1 MLAQHVQDL
10 YHNHPM
16 QRSWRYIRHR
26 MHARSVIYGL
36 GAFLLVSGLY
46 YHLWPRWSTVAEPRF
61 PSAVFNNPPVLED
74 EVWDARAMHVREA
87 FQHAYHGYEKY
98 ALPHDELKPV
108 SNERIDN
115 FNGWGV
121 TLYDSLDTMLLMN
134 LTDEFE
140 RAVAVLET
148 ATFTLPEYKYAPFF
162 ETVIRYLGGLLSAFA
177 LSKNPILLQRADDLA
192 RRLDPVFNSPSGF
205 PYFGVNTNTGKTHGP
220 EIGILAEIATL
231 QLEYTYLGKATRRP
245 QHAKRAIDI
254 IHLLSKA
261 DLSRTGGMLPVQWSV
276 STSEPTDGHVS
287 VGAQAD
293 SAHEYLLK
301 QYLLTGSKDR
311 VNVEMYLRT
320 ATYIITQLMFI
331 SPHRHLAYA
340 TDRLSTKDGHPG
352 RPSHV
357 FEHLSCFLPGLL
369 ALGAHTLPLNDLKS
383 IGIDFASLHTGS
395 VAQEGYNKI
404 RYYLSDLKQLHLWA
418 AESLAETCWLMYAD
432 QPSGLGPEEVLFVS
446 SWESGQETLWI
457 DAMNR
462 WKVQG
467 GVGSPPGLAA
477 KLPVVYTG
485 EDGLAGKAKGRDYS
499 VKKPSYLL
507 RPETIESLYLLWRIT
522 GDLRWRERG
531 WWIFQS
537 IERET
542 KTQSGYSS
550 VGTVEMSP
558 AKHDDTM
565 PSYFLAETLKY
576 LYLLFRND
584 DPLPLDKWVFN
595 TEAHPLP
602 IFELTAEEKKRL
614 GWPF

>member
-1 MLAQHVQDL
+1 
-10 YHNHPM
+10 
-16 QRSWRYIRHR
+16 
-26 MHARSVIYGL
+26 MHARSVVYGL
-36 GAFLLVSGLY
+36 GTFLLVSGLY
-46 YHLWPRWSTVAEPRF
+46 YHLRPRWSTVTEPRF
-61 PSAVFNNPPVLED
+61 PSAVFGDPAVLDD
-74 EVWDARAMHVREA
+74 EVWDARALKVREA

-148 ATFTLPEYKYAPFF
+148 ATFTLPEFPKYKYAPFF

-320 ATYIITQLMFI
+320 TTYIITQLMFI

-340 TDRLSTKDGHPG
+340 TDRLSTKEGHPG

-418 AESLAETCWLMYAD
+418 AESLAETCWLIYAD

-485 EDGLAGKAKGRDYS
+485 EDGLAGKAQGRDYS

-522 GDLRWRERG
+522 GDLKWRERG

-542 KTQSGYSS
+542 KTPSGYSS

-558 AKHDDTM
+558 ANHDDTM